1 MVTHR
6 NRRNRR
12 IRRSNPLFVWLFVVL
27 MFLSTM
33 IQPVLAI

>member
-1 MVTHR
+1 MVTTR
-6 NRRNRR
+6 TRRNRR

-27 MFLSTM
+27 MFLSAM

>member
-1 MVTHR
+1 MVTTR
-6 NRRNRR
+6 NRRKR

-27 MFLSTM
+27 MFLLTM